1 MSRNISLYLKDIL
14 DNMNLAENFIG
25 SMTYEEFIQDIKT
38 SYAVLRCIEIMG
50 EAAKNIPDSV
60 RKKHPDI
67 PWKEMAGMR
76 DKVIPF
82 YFGVDPAKVWLAV
95 KDDIQRIRPLIQ
107 EALQQ
112 IQDQ

>member
-1 MSRNISLYLKDIL
+1 MTRNTILYLKDIL
-14 DNMNLAENFIG
+14 ENMDHAENFIG
-25 SMTYEEFIQDIKT
+25 SMTYEEFVQDKKT

-60 RKKHPDI
+60 RQKHPDI

-76 DKVIPF
+76 DKVIHF
-82 YFGVDPAKVWLAV
+82 YFGVDPAKVWFAV

-107 EALQQ
+107 EAFKQ